1 MSCSH
6 VRDLI
11 DPMHL
16 AHIRQN
22 GVRSL
27 LVMCD
32 GCLHEVMSTSTSRWE
47 RNTLVARG
55 RSHED
60 RLRPVAFVYPIR
72 VFQKEK
78 IPREAGPARIV

>member
-27 LVMCD
+27 GDVLR
-32 GCLHEVMSTSTSRWE
+32 LP
-47 RNTLVARG
+47 ARG
-55 RSHED
+55 DVNVDKSLGTKH
-60 RLRPVAFVYPIR
+60 
-72 VFQKEK
+72 
-78 IPREAGPARIV
+78 PRGSGEIA